1 MSDGRVDGL
10 LSDLTLDEKLRLVRG
25 RPDPEGR
32 ATGYVPGVERLD
44 IPPLRLVDGPL
55 GVRDREAT
63 AFPATIALGA
73 SWDPDL
79 ARRLGRALAAETRA
93 RGHDVLLAP
102 GLNIVRVP
110 TGGRNF
116 EYLSED
122 PVLTSAVG
130 AAYVDGVETGGV
142 GATAKHFVANNQEHR
157 RDTVDAVVPERALRE
172 IYLPGFRAAVD
183 ADASAVMAAYNRV
196 NGHYMSE
203 NRRLLE
209 GVLRGEWGFDGV
221 VMSDWWGTH
230 DAAAAAEGGLDL
242 EMPGASAVELFAPH
256 SRWLRAMLRLRLSDR
271 LDLDPPL
278 LWRLTDRL
286 ADEGQPDP
294 YPFDFFGDPLRRAID
309 DGLVA
314 EATLDRKVRHVLGL
328 YERAGLLDGR
338 SEGSARWG
346 RAGDTAPSVDWDAHH
361 DLAREVARRGTVLLA
376 NDGTLPLGEDDSL
389 AVVGPNAD
397 EAKVGGGGSSEVTPT
412 RTVSPVEGL
421 RAGASRVTFERGV
434 KRVANPS
441 MFDLP
446 GSGLRR
452 RLRAGPDFDA
462 AVRAAADADAAI
474 VVVQDGATESEDRT
488 SMALPGEQD
497 RLVRAVA
504 AENPRTVVVCRS
516 SGPVEMPWASEVA
529 AVVQTWYPGQ
539 ADGAALAD
547 VLFGADPGGRLPL
560 TVGRRFEDYT
570 VAGDQRRYPGVNE
583 HVHYDEGIFVGYRGF
598 DRDGVAP
605 RYPFGHGRSYAD
617 FAYADLAV
625 ERAAAAGGTDG
636 DGTDGGGTDGG
647 DLDAPAIDV
656 TVTVANRAGR
666 PGREVVQAYVEPP
679 DPPGATARP
688 GRELGG
694 FVSVALDPGERR
706 AVPLSVPRRALAR
719 YDPGAG
725 WTVDPGEYAVVVG
738 RSARGGRVRA
748 TVTVG

>member
-1 MSDGRVDGL
+1 MTDGRIDAL

-63 AFPATIALGA
+63 AFPATVALGA

-102 GLNIVRVP
+102 GLNIIRVP

-122 PVLTSAVG
+122 PLLTGDVG
-130 AAYVDGVETGGV
+130 AAYVDGVEAGGV

-196 NGHYMSE
+196 NGRYMSE
-203 NRRLLE
+203 HRRLLD

-230 DAAAAAEGGLDL
+230 DAAAAAAGGLDL

-278 LWRLTDRL
+278 LWRLADRF

-294 YPFDFFGDPLRRAID
+294 YPFDFFGDPLREAIA
-309 DGLVA
+309 DGRVA

-328 YERAGLLDGR
+328 YERVGLLDGGR
-338 SEGSARWG
+338 SNGSARSG
-346 RAGDTAPSVDWDAHH
+346 RSGDTASPVDWDTHH
-361 DLAREVARRGTVLLA
+361 DLAREVARRGTVLLD
-376 NDGTLPLGEDDSL
+376 NDGTLPLGKDDSL

-462 AVRAAADADAAI
+462 AVGAAADAEAAV
-474 VVVQDGATESEDRT
+474 VVVQDGATESEDRA

-504 AENPRTVVVCRS
+504 AANPRTVVVCRS
-516 SGPVEMPWASEVA
+516 SGPVAMPWADDVA
-529 AVVQTWYPGQ
+529 AVLQTWYPGQ

-547 VLFGADPGGRLPL
+547 VLFGADPGGRLPV
-560 TVGRRFEDYT
+560 TVGRRFEDYP
-570 VAGDQRRYPGVNE
+570 VAGDERRYPGVNE
-583 HVHYDEGIFVGYRGF
+583 HVHYDEGVFVGYRGF

-605 RYPFGHGRSYAD
+605 RFPFGHGRSYAD
-617 FAYADLAV
+617 FGYADLTV
-625 ERAAAAGGTDG
+625 ERAAATENGGLNG
-636 DGTDGGGTDGG
+636 
-647 DLDAPAIDV
+647 PALDV
-656 TVTVANRAGR
+656 TATVENRAGR

-679 DPPGATARP
+679 DPPGAVARP

-694 FVSVALDPGERR
+694 FASVALDGGERR
-706 AVPLSVPRRALAR
+706 TVSLAVPRRALGR

-738 RSARGGRVRA
+738 RSARDGRVRG
-748 TVTVG
+748 TVTLD